1 MRPGFRTARAGALAA
16 VTAAALVA
24 AMACGSGTSSSD
36 KTAGAG
42 GGKTPAA
49 ATTAGSG
56 SATAAATA
64 AATAGAA
71 KTTTYPLTVTDMLG
85 RSVTIPAE
93 PKSIAA
99 ISPTTIEYVYA
110 VGATS
115 KTRTT
120 SVKYPDAA
128 LSAKDIGSAYQPSLE
143 LIAAEK
149 PDLIVADS
157 VLQPQLKTS
166 LESLGTPVLYIGA
179 ENFADVPKGLRLA
192 GEVLNKQAEGEQAA
206 SALEQQLADIK
217 AKLPAEKPKVLII
230 NGTPDDFFAAKPESY
245 VGDLAA
251 QLDAVNVAAGQPDV
265 GQFPGYTKLS
275 LEAILTSK
283 PDVVL
288 SITAGPP
295 GAATISSSL
304 ASNAAWADVPA
315 VKNNRVDEIDAALFL
330 QAPGPRAGQA
340 LETLAKLL
348 YPEQF
353 P

>member
-1 MRPGFRTARAGALAA
+1 MALAVIA
-16 VTAAALVA
+16 GVSVVA
-24 AMACGSGTSSSD
+24 AMACGSGTSNND
-36 KTAGAG
+36 KTATAGAG
-42 GGKTPAA
+42 GAKTPAVS
-49 ATTAGSG
+49 ATTAVTAGATSG
-56 SATAAATA
+56 ATAAATA
-64 AATAGAA
+64 KA
-71 KTTTYPLTVTDMLG
+71 TTYPLTVTDMLG
-85 RSVTIPAE
+85 RSVTIDAE

-99 ISPTTIEYVYA
+99 VSPTAVEYVYA

-120 SVKYPDAA
+120 SVNYPPEAI
-128 LSAKDIGSAYQPSLE
+128 SAKDIGSAYQPSLE
-143 LIAAEK
+143 LIAAES

-166 LESLGTPVLYIGA
+166 LESLGKPVLYIGA
-179 ENFADVPKGLRLA
+179 ENFNDVPKGLRLA
-192 GEVLNKQAEGEQAA
+192 GEVLNNQAA
-206 SALEQQLADIK
+206 GEKAAADLEKKLADIK
-217 AKLPAEKPKVLII
+217 AKLPDAKPKVLII

-251 QLDAVNVAAGQPDV
+251 QLDADNVAAGQPDV

-295 GAATISSSL
+295 GGTTISSSL
-304 ASNAAWADVPA
+304 AQNSAWADVPA
-315 VKNNRVDEIDAALFL
+315 VKNNRVSEIDAALFL
-330 QAPGPRAGQA
+330 QAPGPRAGVA
-340 LETLAKLL
+340 LDTLAKLL